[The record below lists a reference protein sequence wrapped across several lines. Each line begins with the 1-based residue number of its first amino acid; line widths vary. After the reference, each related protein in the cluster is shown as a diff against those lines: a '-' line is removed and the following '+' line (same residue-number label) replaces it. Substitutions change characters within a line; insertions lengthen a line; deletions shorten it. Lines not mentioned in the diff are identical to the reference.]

1 MYIPRDPSKKSYWEG
16 EWLFPPTGTKIAIG
30 LPGTVQGPV
39 DAGRRFYLAL
49 PARFEEIVRRAQPG
63 LDRVFV
69 QWIGRPPNSDV
80 WHDVKLAGFGVEDA
94 ALVPTRWDIAF
105 ETLVEKW
112 LGITIPF
119 IADEPQEPIVD
130 TLLEE
135 LHISDDFDVLVGP
148 AQNAPGRCRE
158 LCHM

>member
-112 LGITIPF
+112 LGITILF